1 MTVAGDL
8 ISCIN
13 KTGFPVTEFFVI
25 IYSSYLNMPFGNV
38 SSVLFNFEE
47 KQRSV
52 DEAESFATLL
62 TFALELKALFLYISF
77 TFIHSFRKK
86 STLRSSIL

>member
-13 KTGFPVTEFFVI
+13 KTGFSVIEFFVI
-25 IYSSYLNMPFGNV
+25 ISSSYFNMPFGNV

-47 KQRSV
+47 KQRNV

-62 TFALELKALFLYISF
+62 TFALVL
-77 TFIHSFRKK
+77 
-86 STLRSSIL
+86 